1 MHLPGGLIS
10 FILNSILSLLESL
23 LLYVTFISFVNL
35 ILQLLDTGFFHADPH
50 PGNLIRTPDGKLA
63 ILDFGN

>member
-1 MHLPGGLIS
+1 MHLPGGLTS
-10 FILNSILSLLESL
+10 FILNSISSLLESL
-23 LLYVTFISFVNL
+23 LLYVTFTSFVNL